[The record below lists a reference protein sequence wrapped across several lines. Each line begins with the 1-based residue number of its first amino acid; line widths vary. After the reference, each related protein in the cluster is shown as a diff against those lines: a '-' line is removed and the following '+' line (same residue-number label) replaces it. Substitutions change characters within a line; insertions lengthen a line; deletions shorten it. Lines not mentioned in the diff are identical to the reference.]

1 MVPCFHAEI
10 MHLLEPLL
18 SWSDV
23 CDVIYTLEYAQEAC
37 AHKCSDP
44 GIRLRLCT
52 RSVWPSVV
60 SWIIFFHFNFGLR
73 LKWFIFLKP
82 EDQTVCM
89 KGNYAT
95 SCAHLT
101 TPFPFGLGRLGF
113 VLPGKATVWITER
126 QGNKHSP
133 QVPSPGSHLP
143 QWTWVGFQASLRAMT
158 GFHGDSTN
166 IFGRTFF
173 FFSF

>member
-1 MVPCFHAEI
+1 MVPCFHAET

-113 VLPGKATVWITER
+113 VLPGKATVWITEAGKQAFSSGPLPR
-126 QGNKHSP
+126 QSSP
-133 QVPSPGSHLP
+133 SVNMSGIPS
-143 QWTWVGFQASLRAMT
+143 
-158 GFHGDSTN
+158 
-166 IFGRTFF
+166 FF
-173 FFSF
+173 KSYDRFSWR